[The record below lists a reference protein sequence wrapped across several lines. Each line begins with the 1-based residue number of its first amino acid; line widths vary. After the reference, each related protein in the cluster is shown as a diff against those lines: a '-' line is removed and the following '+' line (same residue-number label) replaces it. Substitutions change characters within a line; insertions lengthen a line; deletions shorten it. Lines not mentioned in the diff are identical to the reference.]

1 MIDAMGARSAP
12 RHALAREP
20 FLLQTPPRSPI
31 RQGLD
36 PPRGAQESAAGGSG
50 VRKRHAARRGRSH
63 CAGLRQAGVAVALLF
78 VAASYAA
85 PAAGR
90 DHGRGRGASRGD
102 PGFEI
107 DLPRDF
113 VDPLRGVVRRLQR
126 SVEPESRPEP
136 VPSRPREPVQPK
148 RTTAS
153 KPTPPAAEPEPFTVE
168 PELQPAPEPAIEAVP
183 APASIARASGA
194 REAATPVATAQPTSR
209 RALVL
214 AALMLIGVGTAA
226 ALLLRRRPAP
236 SKAVAPL
243 AIEARLP
250 APSDASAEL
259 VHDREPAPD
268 AGQRTTR
275 PRLPVGDAVDA
286 ARAFVAAGAP
296 DLALARLDAAFVGPA
311 LMEIEPDLL
320 EWYAGLLSDAD
331 RPAEALVVLQALR
344 QRDPGRGIATRIE
357 ELRKRANAA
366 PAVLAAAAPAPGASP
381 FPSTGRYEVLA
392 ELGRGGMGVVY
403 RARDTRLDRMVAL
416 KRLSEHIRDHPR
428 AVALLMQEAR
438 SAARLNHPNIVTV
451 YDVDFDDGAYFITME
466 LMEGQPL
473 NAVLQQRGRLTPKAA
488 AWVGQHAATGLAYAH
503 ERRIV
508 HRDVKTANLFVTR
521 ERSLKV
527 MDFGLAKMV
536 EEVRR
541 RASLIAGSPSY
552 MAPEQAQGLEVDGRA
567 DLYALG
573 VTLFELL
580 TGRLPFEDGDPAH
593 HHQNTPPPDPRERV
607 ASIPGAFA
615 ELVVR
620 LMAKQPACRP
630 VSAGEVAV
638 QLRAFERELPARS

>member
-1 MIDAMGARSAP
+1 M
-12 RHALAREP
+12 
-20 FLLQTPPRSPI
+20 
-31 RQGLD
+31 
-36 PPRGAQESAAGGSG
+36 
-50 VRKRHAARRGRSH
+50 
-63 CAGLRQAGVAVALLF
+63 
-78 VAASYAA
+78 
-85 PAAGR
+85 
-90 DHGRGRGASRGD
+90 
-102 PGFEI
+102 
-107 DLPRDF
+107 
-113 VDPLRGVVRRLQR
+113 VDPLRDAVRSLQR
-126 SVEPESRPEP
+126 SALPELRPEP
-136 VPSRPREPVQPK
+136 TRSRTRAPATPRPTAAREP
-148 RTTAS
+148 TT
-153 KPTPPAAEPEPFTVE
+153 PGAEPEGVVAE
-168 PELQPAPEPAIEAVP
+168 PETEAPSEGAAIQAVP
-183 APASIARASGA
+183 ALPPNAPSI
-194 REAATPVATAQPTSR
+194 EANEPVAPAPSTPR
-209 RALVL
+209 RAVALIAFVL
-214 AALMLIGVGTAA
+214 TGGGVAVV
-226 ALLLRRRPAP
+226 LLLRRRRVSGQP
-236 SKAVAPL
+236 VAP
-243 AIEARLP
+243 P
-250 APSDASAEL
+250 AVDADSPAQDTACTEL
-259 VHDREPAPD
+259 ERDSTQLPD
-268 AGQRTTR
+268 AGQCTTR
-275 PRLPVGDAVDA
+275 PHLPVGDAVEA
-286 ARAFVAAGAP
+286 ARALVAAGAL
-296 DLALARLDAAFVGPA
+296 DLAIARLDEAFAGPA
-311 LMEIEPDLL
+311 LLQIEPDLL
-320 EWYAGLLSDAD
+320 EWYASLLSDAD
-331 RPAEALVVLQALR
+331 RPAEALVVLQALGL
-344 QRDPGRGIATRIE
+344 QRPGRGIATRIE
-357 ELRKRANAA
+357 ELRKRAHAA
-366 PAVLAAAAPAPGASP
+366 PAVVAAAAAPTPGASP
-381 FPSTGRYEVLA
+381 FPSAGRYELLA

-428 AVALLMQEAR
+428 AVSLLLQEAR

-451 YDVDFDDGAYFITME
+451 YDVDYDDGAYFITME

-488 AWVGQHAATGLAYAH
+488 AWVGLHAATGLAYAH

-607 ASIPGAFA
+607 ATIPDAFA

-630 VSAGEVAV
+630 AAASEVAA
-638 QLRAFERELPARS
+638 QLRAFERDLSARS

>member
-1 MIDAMGARSAP
+1 MLL
-12 RHALAREP
+12 LAA
-20 FLLQTPPRSPI
+20 T
-31 RQGLD
+31 
-36 PPRGAQESAAGGSG
+36 
-50 VRKRHAARRGRSH
+50 H
-63 CAGLRQAGVAVALLF
+63 
-78 VAASYAA
+78 AA

-90 DHGRGRGASRGD
+90 DHGRGRGAGRSA

-107 DLPRDF
+107 ELPRDV
-113 VDPLRGVVRRLQR
+113 VDPLRGVVRRIQR
-126 SVEPESRPEP
+126 SVEPQPRQEP
-136 VPSRPREPVQPK
+136 APARPREPVQAK
-148 RTTAS
+148 RA
-153 KPTPPAAEPEPFTVE
+153 TPSEPARPAADPEPLAVE
-168 PELQPAPEPAIEAVP
+168 PELQPAPAPPIEAVP
-183 APASIARASGA
+183 APAPIARASEA
-194 REAATPVATAQPTSR
+194 RQEATAQPRSR
-209 RALVL
+209 SALAL
-214 AALMLIGVGTAA
+214 AALILIGVGTAA
-226 ALLLRRRPAP
+226 ALRLRRRPAP
-236 SKAVAPL
+236 SHAVAPF
-243 AIEARLP
+243 AIEAQP
-250 APSDASAEL
+250 
-259 VHDREPAPD
+259 PD
-268 AGQRTTR
+268 SGQRTTR
-275 PRLPVGDAVDA
+275 PRLPVGDAV
-286 ARAFVAAGAP
+286 
-296 DLALARLDAAFVGPA
+296 
-311 LMEIEPDLL
+311 
-320 EWYAGLLSDAD
+320 
-331 RPAEALVVLQALR
+331 EALR
-344 QRDPGRGIATRIE
+344 MRDPGSGVATRIE
-357 ELRKRANAA
+357 ELRKRANRA
-366 PAVLAAAAPAPGASP
+366 PAVVAPGPGASP

-473 NAVLQQRGRLTPKAA
+473 NAVLAQRGRLTPKAA
-488 AWVGQHAATGLAYAH
+488 AWVGQHAAAGLAYAH

-580 TGRLPFEDGDPAH
+580 TGRLPFEDGDPVH

-607 ASIPGAFA
+607 ASVPNAFA
-615 ELVVR
+615 ELVAR
-620 LMAKQPACRP
+620 LMAKQPESRP
-630 VSAGEVAV
+630 AAAGEVAA

>member
-1 MIDAMGARSAP
+1 
-12 RHALAREP
+12 
-20 FLLQTPPRSPI
+20 
-31 RQGLD
+31 
-36 PPRGAQESAAGGSG
+36 
-50 VRKRHAARRGRSH
+50 VRKRYAARRGRGAFARLRR
-63 CAGLRQAGVAVALLF
+63 AGIALALLL
-78 VAASYAA
+78 VAATYSA
-85 PAAGR
+85 PAAAR
-90 DHGRGRGASRGD
+90 EHGRGRGASRSA
-102 PGFEI
+102 PSFEI
-107 DLPRDF
+107 EIPRDF
-113 VDPLRGVVRRLQR
+113 VDPMRGVVRRLQR
-126 SVEPESRPEP
+126 SFEPEPSPDP
-136 VPSRPREPVQPK
+136 TPSPSRTREPVQAQ
-148 RTTAS
+148 R
-153 KPTPPAAEPEPFTVE
+153 TPPNEPARPAADPEPVVVE
-168 PELQPAPEPAIEAVP
+168 TERQPAPESAIEAVP
-183 APASIARASGA
+183 TPARSARAGEA
-194 REAATPVATAQPTSR
+194 REAATPVATSQPTSR
-209 RALVL
+209 RALALVALVL
-214 AALMLIGVGTAA
+214 TGVGAA
-226 ALLLRRRPAP
+226 VALLLRRRSEP
-236 SKAVAPL
+236 SESVVPL

-259 VHDREPAPD
+259 VRDRVATPD

-275 PRLPVGDAVDA
+275 PRLPVGDAIEA

-296 DLALARLDAAFVGPA
+296 DLALARLDEAFAGPA
-311 LMEIEPDLL
+311 LLHVEPDLL

-357 ELRKRANAA
+357 ELRKRANVA
-366 PAVLAAAAPAPGASP
+366 PALVAAAIASTPSASP

-451 YDVDFDDGAYFITME
+451 YDVDYDAGAYFITME

-488 AWVGQHAATGLAYAH
+488 AWVGLHAATGLAYAH

-607 ASIPGAFA
+607 ASIPDAFA

-620 LMAKQPACRP
+620 LMAKQPECRP
-630 VSAGEVAV
+630 TSTGEVAA
-638 QLRAFERELPARS
+638 QLRAFERELPVRS

>member
-1 MIDAMGARSAP
+1 M
-12 RHALAREP
+12 
-20 FLLQTPPRSPI
+20 
-31 RQGLD
+31 
-36 PPRGAQESAAGGSG
+36 
-50 VRKRHAARRGRSH
+50 RKRHAARRGRSH

-126 SVEPESRPEP
+126 SVAPEPRPEP
-136 VPSRPREPVQPK
+136 APSRPREPVQPK

-153 KPTPPAAEPEPFTVE
+153 KPTPPAAEPEPVTVE
-168 PELQPAPEPAIEAVP
+168 PELQPAPEPPIEAEPTP
-183 APASIARASGA
+183 APIARAS
-194 REAATPVATAQPTSR
+194 EAQEDAAPVATAQPTSH
-209 RALVL
+209 RALAL
-214 AALMLIGVGTAA
+214 AALILIGVGTAV

-236 SKAVAPL
+236 VEVAAPL
-243 AIEARLP
+243 AIEEGLP
-250 APSDASAEL
+250 APASAPRDASTTL
-259 VHDREPAPD
+259 VRDRAQTPD

-275 PRLPVGDAVDA
+275 PRLPVGDAVEA
-286 ARAFVAAGAP
+286 ARAFVAAGAH
-296 DLALARLDAAFVGPA
+296 DLALARLDEAFAGPA
-311 LMEIEPDLL
+311 LSQVEPDLL
-320 EWYAGLLSDAD
+320 EWYASLLSDAD

-344 QRDPGRGIATRIE
+344 MRDPGRGVATRIE
-357 ELRKRANAA
+357 ELRKRANVA
-366 PAVLAAAAPAPGASP
+366 PAVVAVAAAKAPGASP

-593 HHQNTPPPDPRERV
+593 HHQNTPPPDPREQV
-607 ASIPGAFA
+607 ASLPDAFA

-620 LMAKQPACRP
+620 LMAKQPECRP
-630 VSAGEVAV
+630 ARAGEVAA

>member
-1 MIDAMGARSAP
+1 
-12 RHALAREP
+12 
-20 FLLQTPPRSPI
+20 
-31 RQGLD
+31 
-36 PPRGAQESAAGGSG
+36 
-50 VRKRHAARRGRSH
+50 
-63 CAGLRQAGVAVALLF
+63 
-78 VAASYAA
+78 
-85 PAAGR
+85 
-90 DHGRGRGASRGD
+90 
-102 PGFEI
+102 
-107 DLPRDF
+107 
-113 VDPLRGVVRRLQR
+113 
-126 SVEPESRPEP
+126 
-136 VPSRPREPVQPK
+136 
-148 RTTAS
+148 
-153 KPTPPAAEPEPFTVE
+153 
-168 PELQPAPEPAIEAVP
+168 
-183 APASIARASGA
+183 
-194 REAATPVATAQPTSR
+194 
-209 RALVL
+209 
-214 AALMLIGVGTAA
+214 
-226 ALLLRRRPAP
+226 
-236 SKAVAPL
+236 VAPL
-243 AIEARLP
+243 AIEAQPP
-250 APSDASAEL
+250 APGGASTEAL
-259 VHDREPAPD
+259 RDRAQTPD

-275 PRLPVGDAVDA
+275 PRLPVGDAVEA
-286 ARAFVAAGAP
+286 ARAFVAAGAH
-296 DLALARLDAAFVGPA
+296 DLAIARLDEALAGPA
-311 LMEIEPDLL
+311 LLQVEPDLL

-344 QRDPGRGIATRIE
+344 MRDPGRGVATRIE
-357 ELRKRANAA
+357 ELRKRANLA
-366 PAVLAAAAPAPGASP
+366 PAVVAVAAPAPGASP

-473 NAVLQQRGRLTPKAA
+473 NAVLAQRGRLSPKAA

-580 TGRLPFEDGDPAH
+580 TGRLPFEDGDPVH

-615 ELVVR
+615 ELVAR
-620 LMAKQPACRP
+620 LMAKQPECRP
-630 VSAGEVAV
+630 ASTGEVAA
-638 QLRAFERELPARS
+638 QLRAFERELPARG

>member
-1 MIDAMGARSAP
+1 V
-12 RHALAREP
+12 
-20 FLLQTPPRSPI
+20 LL
-31 RQGLD
+31 L
-36 PPRGAQESAAGGSG
+36 
-50 VRKRHAARRGRSH
+50 
-63 CAGLRQAGVAVALLF
+63 VASL
-78 VAASYAA
+78 YAA
-85 PAAGR
+85 PAASR
-90 DHGRGRGASRGD
+90 DHGRGAGRRSPSFRI
-102 PGFEI
+102 ER
-107 DLPRDF
+107 DL
-113 VDPLRGVVRRLQR
+113 VDPLRDAVRSIQR
-126 SVEPESRPEP
+126 SALPELLPETTRSRTPAP
-136 VPSRPREPVQPK
+136 PPARPTAAREPTVPV
-148 RTTAS
+148 AD
-153 KPTPPAAEPEPFTVE
+153 PEAVVAEPEPA
-168 PELQPAPEPAIEAVP
+168 APSEAA
-183 APASIARASGA
+183 APAAPVPPPSARASGA
-194 REAATPVATAQPTSR
+194 QQAVPPVAPAASTSR
-209 RALVL
+209 RALALVALVL
-214 AALMLIGVGTAA
+214 AGVGTAV
-226 ALLLRRRPAP
+226 ALRLRRRPAP
-236 SKAVAPL
+236 SESVAPR
-243 AIEARLP
+243 AIEPRLP
-250 APSDASAEL
+250 APGDASAEL
-259 VHDREPAPD
+259 VRDRVQAPD

-275 PRLPVGDAVDA
+275 PRLPVGDAVLA
-286 ARAFVAAGAP
+286 ARALVAAGAP
-296 DLALARLDAAFVGPA
+296 DLAIARLDEAFAGPA
-311 LMEIEPDLL
+311 LLQIEPDLL
-320 EWYAGLLSDAD
+320 EWYASLLSDAD

-344 QRDPGRGIATRIE
+344 LRSPGRGIATRIE
-357 ELRKRANAA
+357 ELRKRANVA
-366 PAVLAAAAPAPGASP
+366 PAVVAVAPAPAPRASP
-381 FPSTGRYEVLA
+381 FPSAGRYELLA

-428 AVALLMQEAR
+428 AVSLLLQEAR

-451 YDVDFDDGAYFITME
+451 YDVDYDDGAYFITME

-607 ASIPGAFA
+607 ASIPDPFA

-620 LMAKQPACRP
+620 LMAKQPECRP
-630 VSAGEVAV
+630 AGAGEVAA
-638 QLRAFERELPARS
+638 QLRDLERDLSARS

>member
-1 MIDAMGARSAP
+1 VAP
-12 RHALAREP
+12 
-20 FLLQTPPRSPI
+20 
-31 RQGLD
+31 D
-36 PPRGAQESAAGGSG
+36 
-50 VRKRHAARRGRSH
+50 
-63 CAGLRQAGVAVALLF
+63 
-78 VAASYAA
+78 
-85 PAAGR
+85 
-90 DHGRGRGASRGD
+90 
-102 PGFEI
+102 
-107 DLPRDF
+107 
-113 VDPLRGVVRRLQR
+113 
-126 SVEPESRPEP
+126 PEP
-136 VPSRPREPVQPK
+136 V
-148 RTTAS
+148 A
-153 KPTPPAAEPEPFTVE
+153 VE
-168 PELQPAPEPAIEAVP
+168 PELQPAPEPVLEAEP
-183 APASIARASGA
+183 APARIAHASEA
-194 REAATPVATAQPTSR
+194 HEDAAPAATVQPTSR
-209 RALVL
+209 RAFVF
-214 AALMLIGVGTAA
+214 AALMLLGVGTAA
-226 ALLLRRRPAP
+226 ALRLRRRPAP
-236 SKAVAPL
+236 SRAVAPL
-243 AIEARLP
+243 AIEAQRP
-250 APSDASAEL
+250 APDDASTKAL
-259 VHDREPAPD
+259 RDRAQAPD

-275 PRLPVGDAVDA
+275 PRLPVGDAVEA
-286 ARAFVAAGAP
+286 ARAFVAAGAH
-296 DLALARLDAAFVGPA
+296 DLAIARLDEALAGPA
-311 LMEIEPDLL
+311 LLQVEPGIL

-344 QRDPGRGIATRIE
+344 MRDPARGVATRIE
-357 ELRKRANAA
+357 ELRKRANVA
-366 PAVLAAAAPAPGASP
+366 PAVVAVAAPAPGASP

-473 NAVLQQRGRLTPKAA
+473 NAVLAQRGRLSPKAA
-488 AWVGQHAATGLAYAH
+488 AWVGQQAATGLAYAH

-580 TGRLPFEDGDPAH
+580 TGRLPFEDGDPVH
-593 HHQNTPPPDPRERV
+593 HHQNTPPPDPRERAAKV
-607 ASIPGAFA
+607 PDAFA

-620 LMAKQPACRP
+620 LMAKQLACRP
-630 VSAGEVAV
+630 ASAAEVAA
-638 QLRAFERELPARS
+638 QLRAFERELPVRS

>member
-1 MIDAMGARSAP
+1 
-12 RHALAREP
+12 L
-20 FLLQTPPRSPI
+20 
-31 RQGLD
+31 
-36 PPRGAQESAAGGSG
+36 
-50 VRKRHAARRGRSH
+50 
-63 CAGLRQAGVAVALLF
+63 
-78 VAASYAA
+78 
-85 PAAGR
+85 
-90 DHGRGRGASRGD
+90 
-102 PGFEI
+102 
-107 DLPRDF
+107 
-113 VDPLRGVVRRLQR
+113 VDPVRGVVRRLQR
-126 SVEPESRPEP
+126 SFEPEPRPEP
-136 VPSRPREPVQPK
+136 TPSPPRTREPLQPK
-148 RTTAS
+148 RTTRS
-153 KPTPPAAEPEPFTVE
+153 EPMPPAADPEPVVVE
-168 PELQPAPEPAIEAVP
+168 TEPQPYPAPAIEAVP
-183 APASIARASGA
+183 EPVPIARASEA
-194 REAATPVATAQPTSR
+194 RKDATPVATAQPTSR
-209 RALVL
+209 RALALVVL
-214 AALMLIGVGTAA
+214 VLTGVGTAV
-226 ALLLRRRPAP
+226 ALLLRRRSEP
-236 SKAVAPL
+236 SESVAPL
-243 AIEARLP
+243 SVEARLP
-250 APSDASAEL
+250 APSDASTKLAR
-259 VHDREPAPD
+259 DRVQAPD
-268 AGQRTTR
+268 TGQRTTR
-275 PRLPVGDAVDA
+275 PRLPVGDAVEA

-296 DLALARLDAAFVGPA
+296 DLAIARLDEAFAGPA
-311 LMEIEPDLL
+311 LLQIEPDLL

-331 RPAEALVVLQALR
+331 RPAEALAVLQALR
-344 QRDPGRGIATRIE
+344 LRDPGRGIATRIE
-357 ELRKRANAA
+357 ELRKRANVA
-366 PAVLAAAAPAPGASP
+366 PAVVAASAAPTPGTSP

-428 AVALLMQEAR
+428 AVALLLQEAR

-451 YDVDFDDGAYFITME
+451 YDVDYDAGAYFITME

-488 AWVGQHAATGLAYAH
+488 AWVGLHAATGLAYAH

-580 TGRLPFEDGDPAH
+580 TGRLPFEDGDPSH

-607 ASIPGAFA
+607 ASIPDAFA

-620 LMAKQPACRP
+620 LMAKQPECRP
-630 VSAGEVAV
+630 ARAGEVAA
-638 QLRAFERELPARS
+638 QLRAFERDPSARS

>member
-1 MIDAMGARSAP
+1 
-12 RHALAREP
+12 L
-20 FLLQTPPRSPI
+20 
-31 RQGLD
+31 
-36 PPRGAQESAAGGSG
+36 
-50 VRKRHAARRGRSH
+50 RKRQAARRGRSACARLRH
-63 CAGLRQAGVAVALLF
+63 AGLAVVLLF
-78 VAASYAA
+78 IATTYAA

-90 DHGRGRGASRGD
+90 DHGRGPGASRRA

-107 DLPRDF
+107 EISRDF
-113 VDPLRGVVRRLQR
+113 FDPLRGVVRRLQR
-126 SVEPESRPEP
+126 SVEPEPRPEP
-136 VPSRPREPVQPK
+136 APSRTRAPAQAE
-148 RTTAS
+148 RTTPS
-153 KPTPPAAEPEPFTVE
+153 EPTAPDADPERGVVEMEPEP
-168 PELQPAPEPAIEAVP
+168 AP
-183 APASIARASGA
+183 APAPIARASGA

-209 RALVL
+209 RALALVVL
-214 AALMLIGVGTAA
+214 VLTGVGTAVA
-226 ALLLRRRPAP
+226 LLLLRRRPAP
-236 SKAVAPL
+236 SESVAPL
-243 AIEARLP
+243 AIQAPLP
-250 APSDASAEL
+250 ASSDASTEIAR
-259 VHDREPAPD
+259 DRAQAAD

-275 PRLPVGDAVDA
+275 PRLPVGDAVLA

-296 DLALARLDAAFVGPA
+296 ELAIARLDEAFAGPA
-311 LMEIEPDLL
+311 LLQIEPDLL

-344 QRDPGRGIATRIE
+344 LRDPGRGIATRIE
-357 ELRKRANAA
+357 ELRKRASVA
-366 PAVLAAAAPAPGASP
+366 PAVVAAAAPTPGASP

-428 AVALLMQEAR
+428 AVALLLQEAR

-451 YDVDFDDGAYFITME
+451 YDVDYDAGAYFITME

-473 NAVLQQRGRLTPKAA
+473 NAVLRQRGRLTPKAA

-607 ASIPGAFA
+607 ASIPDAFA

-620 LMAKQPACRP
+620 LMAKQPECRP
-630 VSAGEVAV
+630 ASTGEVAA
-638 QLRAFERELPARS
+638 QLRALERELSARS

>member
-1 MIDAMGARSAP
+1 MLI
-12 RHALAREP
+12 
-20 FLLQTPPRSPI
+20 
-31 RQGLD
+31 
-36 PPRGAQESAAGGSG
+36 AGTY
-50 VRKRHAARRGRSH
+50 
-63 CAGLRQAGVAVALLF
+63 AV
-78 VAASYAA
+78 

-90 DHGRGRGASRGD
+90 DHGRGRGAGRKSPSFQIER
-102 PGFEI
+102 
-107 DLPRDF
+107 DL
-113 VDPLRGVVRRLQR
+113 VDPLRDAVRSIQR
-126 SVEPESRPEP
+126 SVDPEPRREATRSQTRPPAQAKRTIPSEPAAPAADPERVVVETEPEA
-136 VPSRPREPVQPK
+136 
-148 RTTAS
+148 AS
-153 KPTPPAAEPEPFTVE
+153 
-168 PELQPAPEPAIEAVP
+168 QPAIEVVP
-183 APASIARASGA
+183 APAPIARASGA
-194 REAATPVATAQPTSR
+194 KDAATSVATAQPMSR
-209 RALVL
+209 RAL
-214 AALMLIGVGTAA
+214 ALVALFLGGVGIAVA
-226 ALLLRRRPAP
+226 FLLRRRPAP
-236 SKAVAPL
+236 SESVAPL
-243 AIEARLP
+243 AIEADLP
-250 APSDASAEL
+250 AANDASAEL
-259 VHDREPAPD
+259 VRDRVQAPD

-275 PRLPVGDAVDA
+275 PRLPVGDAVEA
-286 ARAFVAAGAP
+286 ARALLAAGAL
-296 DLALARLDAAFVGPA
+296 DLAIARLDEAFAGPA
-311 LMEIEPDLL
+311 LLQIEPDLL
-320 EWYAGLLSDAD
+320 EWYASLLSDAN

-344 QRDPGRGIATRIE
+344 LQSPGRGIATRIE
-357 ELRKRANAA
+357 ELRKRAHAA
-366 PAVLAAAAPAPGASP
+366 PAVVAASAAPALGASP
-381 FPSTGRYEVLA
+381 FPSAGRYELLA

-428 AVALLMQEAR
+428 AVSLLLQEAR

-451 YDVDFDDGAYFITME
+451 YDVDYDDGAYFITME

-473 NAVLQQRGRLTPKAA
+473 NAVLQQRGLLTPKAA

-607 ASIPGAFA
+607 ATIPDAFA

-630 VSAGEVAV
+630 ASAGEVAA
-638 QLRAFERELPARS
+638 QLRAFERDLPARS